1 MWSWKIQYNA
11 SAMMQGT
18 HCAMRY
24 RWSASKVVKGAG
36 SHCARTSS
44 PVSNCTF
51 VPVKQVNC
59 GSAGSHCARTSS
71 PVTHC
76 TFVPVKHVNCGKN
89 VSGQERGQP
98 LRAQLLS
105 RQYLYFCTSK
115 QSKMSS
121 KLELCLA
128 FAESVI
134 EAFAGIF
141 ALFFFLAATS
151 AVVCLQR

>member
-1 MWSWKIQYNA
+1 MWSWKKQYNA

-18 HCAMRY
+18 HCAIRY
-24 RWSASKVVKGAG
+24 RCSASKVVKGAG

-71 PVTHC
+71 PVSNC
-76 TFVPVKHVNCGKN
+76 TFVPLKQVNCGKN
-89 VSGQERGQP
+89 VSGRRGQP
-98 LRAQLLS
+98 VRAQLIS
-105 RQYLYFCTSK
+105 RQSLYFCTSK
-115 QSKMSS
+115 ASTMSS

-134 EAFAGIF
+134 EAFAGKF
-141 ALFFFLAATS
+141 ALFSFLAATA